1 LLLFQKNGNVSV
13 SGDLIV
19 SGNLTI
25 SGNTTTLN
33 TETLTIEDNKIL
45 LNSSVTGVP
54 NADAGIEIERGSSTN
69 VELRWNET
77 TDKWQFTNDG
87 FTYSD
92 LGSGGGVTVSSNPP
106 ASPIEG
112 QLWFDSDDGTTY
124 IYYDSVFIEV
134 GATAVDSLLSAI
146 DAKGDLLVGT
156 GDNTIARLGGGTNGQ
171 LLSANSST
179 ATGLEWTTANYAPT
193 VSPTFTGTVTL
204 PSSTSIGSVTAAQ
217 IGHLSGVSSG
227 IQTQLNAKASTGKAI
242 AMSIV
247 FGG

>member
-1 LLLFQKNGNVSV
+1 LWFESDTGRTYIYYDSYWVEIGAQVEG
-13 SGDLIV
+13 
-19 SGNLTI
+19 I
-25 SGNTTTLN
+25 S
-33 TETLTIEDNKIL
+33 
-45 LNSSVTGVP
+45 
-54 NADAGIEIERGSSTN
+54 R
-69 VELRWNET
+69 
-77 TDKWQFTNDG
+77 
-87 FTYSD
+87 
-92 LGSGGGVTVSSNPP
+92 VTVSSNPP
-106 ASPIEG
+106 ASPFQG

-134 GATAVDSLLSAI
+134 GATAVDALLNMI

-204 PSSTSIGSVTAAQ
+204 PSSTSIGSVDSTEL
-217 IGHLSGVSSG
+217 GYLDGVSSS

-242 AMSIV
+242 AMAIV